1 MSFVSVSP
9 ELVIDGAAALTQ
21 IGSSIDEANAAA
33 GATRAV
39 LPPGVDEV
47 SVALAALF
55 VAHGR
60 EYESLSAQVALFH
73 RRFVQMLAA
82 ASGGYAEA
90 EAANISAV
98 AGLETVEQCVLD
110 VINAPTQALFGWSLI
125 GNGTDGAPGSGQAG
139 GNGGLLWGNGGN
151 GGSGGVGQAGG
162 AGGSAGLLGHGG
174 AGGAGGVSGVSAVGA
189 TGGAGGNGGWLYG
202 NGGAGGLG
210 GQGVLIGGNGGGG
223 GAARVFGA
231 GGTGG

>member
-174 AGGAGGVSGVSAVGA
+174 AGGAGAIPGA
-189 TGGAGGNGGWLYG
+189 GGAGGR
-202 NGGAGGLG
+202 
-210 GQGVLIGGNGGGG
+210 I
-223 GAARVFGA
+223 FGA
-231 GGTGG
+231 LGLPG